1 MISNLDIPDLR
12 VFCAVDQKLAALNRE
27 LRFIARTLARLRHR
41 HHAALVFSSS
51 SSSSSNSKQSN
62 SIYTVTELQQ
72 NLQKHSVEMLK
83 RLFITPKKERQDDI
97 ESAPT
102 TPVDENPPPCLSP
115 PDSRPASTAR
125 RSVTERPQSLQL
137 LAGLSRTYPASAP
150 SSRPTSYHEYTS
162 PPRPA
167 SYAAPSQTDTITLL
181 VDQTSQAIFTL
192 PRHHLPTISAKF
204 APKPITIFP
213 NRGSDD
219 PITITAIHLPGITT
233 ADLTDFLHWTR
244 TGHILPFSQKPSDP
258 EWHLESLARRL
269 IAALALGI
277 TLSSIPYQAAFLRE
291 FHALGPSLPWPE
303 DFVNILFAAT
313 KLAGCGDHPAEGLMV
328 GLVKAKTMGG
338 NGRKVR
344 AGPRDR
350 NCERGDRIRCSRFWG
365 LFDEGVLG
373 EGDGG
378 EGGSLGDVEEYV
390 SRL

>member
-1 MISNLDIPDLR
+1 MISNFDIPDLG

-41 HHAALVFSSS
+41 HHAALVFSTGSS
-51 SSSSSNSKQSN
+51 SKQSN
-62 SIYTVTELQQ
+62 SIYTVTALQQ

-102 TPVDENPPPCLSP
+102 TPMDENPPPCLSP
-115 PDSRPASTAR
+115 PHSRPASTAR
-125 RSVTERPQSLQL
+125 RSVAERPQSLQL

-150 SSRPTSYHEYTS
+150 SSRPTSYHEYAS

-181 VDQTSQAIFTL
+181 IDQTSQAIFTL
-192 PRHHLPTISAKF
+192 PRHLLPSISAKF
-204 APKPITIFP
+204 DPKPITIFP

-219 PITITAIHLPGITT
+219 TITISAIHLPGITV
-233 ADLTDFLHWTR
+233 ADLSDFTHWTR
-244 TGHILPFSQKPSDP
+244 TGHILPFTPKPSDP
-258 EWHLESLARRL
+258 EWYIESLARRL

-291 FHALGPSLPWPE
+291 FHALGLFLPWPE

-313 KLAGCGDHPAEGLMV
+313 KLAGGEGHGQHPAEELMV
-328 GLVKAKTMGG
+328 ELVKAKTAGLG
-338 NGRKVR
+338 GRKVR

-365 LFDEGVLG
+365 LFDEAVLSG
-373 EGDGG
+373 GDDGG
-378 EGGSLGDVEEYV
+378 EGACLGDVEGYV